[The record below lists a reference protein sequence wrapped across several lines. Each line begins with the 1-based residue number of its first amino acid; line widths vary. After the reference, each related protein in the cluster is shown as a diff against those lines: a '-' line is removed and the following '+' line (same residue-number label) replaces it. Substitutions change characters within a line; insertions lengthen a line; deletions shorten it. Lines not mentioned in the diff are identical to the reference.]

1 MKNLRSKKTLLLSGA
16 LLMFV
21 TGCTK
26 VTDGSGKVLPAK
38 IIQLSTTLNG
48 ILKSES
54 WFSAFFVYPLAQAI
68 NFLAPIIGVGLAIGA
83 VTIIIKLLTLTF
95 TVKSTVASQKMNV
108 IQPELKKIQD
118 KYADRKDDASKMAMG
133 QEMQNLYAKNNINPF
148 GTILITFI
156 QLPIIL
162 AMYQA
167 VQRSSAVVNGTIM
180 GASLQVSPLTGM
192 KNGTIIYFVIYI
204 LMGVF
209 QFLSLKMPTWLG
221 ERSQKKTAK
230 HHDEPKKKASNSMN
244 TMMYSSLVLIMFLSI
259 SWPTAMSLYWLV
271 SAVAQVAQT
280 LYIQWKYIDKAE
292 GAK

>member
-38 IIQLSTTLNG
+38 IIELSTTLNG

-68 NFLAPIIGVGLAIGA
+68 NFLAPIVGVGLAIAA

-192 KNGTIIYFVIYI
+192 KNGTIIYFVIYV

-209 QFLSLKMPTWLG
+209 QFLSLKMPTWLANVH
-221 ERSQKKTAK
+221 RRKQPNITTNLRRKPAT
-230 HHDEPKKKASNSMN
+230 
-244 TMMYSSLVLIMFLSI
+244 
-259 SWPTAMSLYWLV
+259 
-271 SAVAQVAQT
+271 Q
-280 LYIQWKYIDKAE
+280 
-292 GAK
+292 